1 MQKENSFFFSFPN
14 AWDSRLVSLGS
25 SKNFDECQSSFSACY
40 ESGKP
45 SDEKSRAE
53 QNKFIKKNNCS
64 IEKYKAVISLLLQSS
79 RNTCIVF
86 LVAVSFL
93 N

>member
-14 AWDSRLVSLGS
+14 AWDSKLVSLGS

-45 SDEKSRAE
+45 SDEKSSAK
-53 QNKFIKKNNCS
+53 QN
-64 IEKYKAVISLLLQSS
+64 
-79 RNTCIVF
+79 
-86 LVAVSFL
+86 
-93 N
+93 